1 MIKHFSLSEPVQVSF
16 ESSFTTANPNI
27 SSAKPDCCMYVF
39 GRNSY
44 NYHMIGIWNIGDKEW
59 KEVKLNISACMLK
72 QMNGFSL
79 ETIKRQ
85 RDDKKCCRLV
95 RRGEVLSPENSLLYV
110 FGQANPAPTAD
121 DGIGRFCFGILTNGV
136 TLLISP
142 PMQSPAVS
150 SPGWHVPL

>member
-85 RDDKKCCRLV
+85 RDDKKCCR
-95 RRGEVLSPENSLLYV
+95 
-110 FGQANPAPTAD
+110 PAPTAD
-121 DGIGRFCFGILTNGV
+121 DGIGRFSFD
-136 TLLISP
+136 TLP
-142 PMQSPAVS
+142 FYFNVS
-150 SPGWHVPL
+150 

>member
-1 MIKHFSLSEPVQVSF
+1 LIKHFSLSEPVQVSF

-85 RDDKKCCRLV
+85 RDDKKYCRLV
-95 RRGEVLSPENSLLYV
+95 RRGEVRSPENSLLYA
-110 FGQANPAPTAD
+110 FGQANPAPPAD
-121 DGIGRFCFGILTNGV
+121 DGIGRFSFD
-136 TLLISP
+136 TLP
-142 PMQSPAVS
+142 FYFNVS
-150 SPGWHVPL
+150 

>member
-1 MIKHFSLSEPVQVSF
+1 MIKHFSLLEPVQVSF

-95 RRGEVLSPENSLLYV
+95 RRGEVLSPENSLFYV

-121 DGIGRFCFGILTNGV
+121 DGIGRFSFD
-136 TLLISP
+136 TLP
-142 PMQSPAVS
+142 FYFNVS
-150 SPGWHVPL
+150 

>member
-79 ETIKRQ
+79 ETIK
-85 RDDKKCCRLV
+85 
-95 RRGEVLSPENSLLYV
+95 G
-110 FGQANPAPTAD
+110 
-121 DGIGRFCFGILTNGV
+121 NG
-136 TLLISP
+136 TIKN
-142 PMQSPAVS
+142 AVA
-150 SPGWHVPL
+150 